1 MLRNRGVS
9 RRDFLKFCAI
19 TSVALGLGPGSDLVM
34 AEALSTKPRLPVL
47 WINGLSCSCCTE
59 SFLRTAHPLATDII
73 LAMIA
78 LDYQDTIMAAAGEA
92 AEEALHQAVTAPEG
106 FICIVEGAIPTAMEG
121 KYGYI
126 SGKTMY
132 DICKGILPKAKAVV
146 SMGTCACYGGVQA
159 AKPNP
164 TAAKG
169 VNDAF
174 GDLGVKAINIAGC
187 PPNPLNLVGTLV
199 AFLKG
204 QKIELDENGR
214 PLMFYGQ
221 SVHDLC
227 ERRKHFDAGEFAPS
241 FNSEEARKGWCL
253 YEVGCKGPQTY
264 NNCPKAL
271 FNQTNWPVGAG
282 HPCIGCSEPGFW
294 DEMTPFYQN

>member
-47 WINGLSCSCCTE
+47 WINGLSCSCCTD

-126 SGKTMY
+126 SG
-132 DICKGILPKAKAVV
+132 
-146 SMGTCACYGGVQA
+146 
-159 AKPNP
+159 
-164 TAAKG
+164 
-169 VNDAF
+169 
-174 GDLGVKAINIAGC
+174 
-187 PPNPLNLVGTLV
+187 
-199 AFLKG
+199 
-204 QKIELDENGR
+204 
-214 PLMFYGQ
+214 
-221 SVHDLC
+221 
-227 ERRKHFDAGEFAPS
+227 
-241 FNSEEARKGWCL
+241 
-253 YEVGCKGPQTY
+253 
-264 NNCPKAL
+264 
-271 FNQTNWPVGAG
+271 
-282 HPCIGCSEPGFW
+282 
-294 DEMTPFYQN
+294 